1 MSTPVLWQVHLV
13 PMTRGA
19 LLRTPKPFP
28 GNIPEND
35 IFDQLDQLVL
45 FQAADKIDDIDSMS
59 EQNSP

>member
-13 PMTRGA
+13 PMTQGA
-19 LLRTPKPFP
+19 LLRTPTPFP

-35 IFDQLDQLVL
+35 IFDQLDELVL